1 MDEGSLSYT
10 ELERHIRA
18 LPDGPAKIL
27 DTPRWLLIPSA
38 VGTLGMVLG
47 LAPSLLILFLEPRMW
62 MAHMARAG
70 VWMTFLGYAPG
81 FVRSIYVVA
90 VSMWRWRIDQ
100 VAQLDHDLEQVR
112 SLHTWLRRHP
122 TEVVAEHLRFVQMVQ
137 TRLTTKLGFLAG
149 GLDKLGVLPLLVA
162 LAIQLNVYADWDKVP
177 QWQVILGLFAAI
189 TYLIAFIGSLMRLRL
204 QLYEAVLAEALQR
217 GSR

>member
-1 MDEGSLSYT
+1 MDEDSLSYT
-10 ELERHIRA
+10 ELERRIRA

-27 DTPRWLLIPSA
+27 NTPGWLLIPNV

-47 LAPSLLILFLEPRMW
+47 LVPSLLILFLEPRMW
-62 MAHMARAG
+62 MAYMARAG
-70 VWMTFLGYAPG
+70 VWMAFLGYAPG

-90 VSMWRWRIDQ
+90 VSMWHWRTDQ

-137 TRLTTKLGFLAG
+137 TRLTAKLGFLAG
-149 GLDKLGVLPLLVA
+149 GLDKLGVLPLFVA
-162 LAIQLNVYADWDKVP
+162 LAIQLNVYADWNKVP

-189 TYLIAFIGSLMRLRL
+189 TYLVAFIGSLMRLRL

-217 GSR
+217 GAK